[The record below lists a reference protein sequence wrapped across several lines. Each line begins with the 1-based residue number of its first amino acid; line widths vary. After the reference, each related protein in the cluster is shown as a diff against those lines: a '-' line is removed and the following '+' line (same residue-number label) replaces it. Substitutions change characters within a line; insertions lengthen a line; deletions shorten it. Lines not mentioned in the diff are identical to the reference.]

1 MTNDFRSQIYE
12 NMNLK
17 DTDELLDIWQANDHS
32 EWSDAAF
39 DVAKEILVKR
49 LGELPPQDDPSLK
62 DEDENDDTRKVDEFE
77 LTEWEAKLIDAEE
90 QPEFYDTWDAVELIR
105 KINKVAKWV
114 LVLNIL
120 VGVFTFPA
128 IQQLMQGIFSENPD
142 LMSIGLGLLISSVSV
157 ALNILITY
165 FPLKAL
171 AYILRILMEMEFNSR
186 K

>member
-1 MTNDFRSQIYE
+1 MTNDFRGQIYE

-17 DTDELLDIWQANDHS
+17 DTDELLDIWQANDRL

-39 DVAKEILVKR
+39 DVVKEILIKR
-49 LGELPPQDDPSLK
+49 LGELPPQDDPSLNE
-62 DEDENDDTRKVDEFE
+62 EDENDEEDTSDEFG
-77 LTEWEAKLIDAEE
+77 LTEWEAKLIDSEE
-90 QPEFYDTWDAVELIR
+90 QPELYDTWETIELIR

-114 LVLNIL
+114 VVLNVL

-128 IQQLMQGIFSENPD
+128 IQQLIWGIFSENPD
-142 LMSIGLGLLISSVSV
+142 FVSIGLGLLVSSVSV